1 MLELND
7 LFEIVNA
14 IDNVVL
20 DVQSRCDDDV
30 RDKIKLRL
38 SLTRDEL
45 YRMDRELYERT
56 NNTTLPPNED
66 VDEIKANIIGYEV
79 IATSP

>member
-1 MLELND
+1 MELND